1 MKIASIEALVR
12 GLHDAGVPFIVVG
25 GLAVVAHGYGR
36 QTQVLD
42 LVIRLDPDSI
52 RAAFSALATL
62 GYRPRVPVT
71 ADAFADP
78 QQRGRITDK
87 GMRVLI
93 TRKLSVASNSE
104 KLTGIVK
111 DASLQTNRACS
122 NFHSDRHR
130 ETPVDVFVSEPFDFG
145 AEYAS
150 AKIEQLA
157 PGALVR
163 VLRLETLLRL
173 KQEAG
178 RPQDLADIA
187 ELKLIHRK
195 DHDV

>member
-1 MKIASIEALVR
+1 MKIASIEAIVR

-36 QTQVLD
+36 QTRDLD

-52 RAAFSALATL
+52 RSAFSALATL

-78 QQRGRITDK
+78 RQRGRWITDK
-87 GMRVLI
+87 GMRVL
-93 TRKLSVASNSE
+93 
-104 KLTGIVK
+104 
-111 DASLQTNRACS
+111 

-130 ETPVDVFVSEPFDFG
+130 ETPVDLFVNEPFDFG
-145 AEYAS
+145 AEFAS
-150 AKIEQLA
+150 AKIEELA